1 MANVFDDQGDAGF
14 RRRRPRP
21 ITDYGTSMIQWMNDR
36 KPAYRGS
43 YHYEQER
50 PSLSYLVDI
59 LPPPAKR
66 DSPAESIPVRHL
78 HTSLGKSKKPVTVVR
93 WMPEGRRLL
102 AGVHNGEFMLWNGMS
117 FNFETVTAMGSSSL
131 RAAEWS
137 NRKDW
142 LVAANDE
149 GTVYYLQATLNN
161 PHQFKG
167 HDAPIRDIAF
177 APGDTKFVTA
187 SDDNTCKIWDFTSSA
202 VESVFKDHG
211 WDVKA
216 CDWHPTKALIVSGSK
231 DHSVRLWDPR
241 TSRSLTTLHGHK
253 NALTAT
259 VFSRVRDQLLA
270 TSSRDGQTRIFDLR
284 MMRDVAILRGHE
296 KGVTSVAWHPIHPCL
311 ISTGGDEGSLHSYLL
326 TEPNTPAG
334 ISSTTISPYTSSDPR
349 SVPAQSIYPAHRIP
363 HAHESSIWSLDW
375 HPLGHILATGSN
387 DHFTRFWSRSQPGE
401 TTCFK
406 DKFHLGEE
414 GAEAQGTWDRK
425 FGQRQA
431 KEQEEQEAEDEAE
444 GLEDQALSG
453 LQSAAAGFSIP
464 GLPGLGALGG
474 GGSIGGGG
482 GGGGFNNNNI
492 HPPPLPPPPMN
503 LLPGLPNLPGQ
514 QQHPNSNGPPIPQI
528 PGVDANSLQRLL
540 AMSQQNHSS
549 GSAGGGNSTSTS
561 FWPQQQ
567 QQQQQQ
573 QPPTA
578 VPPIDFS
585 KLNLPPGFPP
595 PPPPPGQLQGQLP
608 PGLPGLGGLSMP
620 GGIPGLGGAGGNNSN
635 SSTPSNNNH
644 AADTGGSRRRAP
656 LPSQRDGFK
665 AEQARGNYRVA
676 R

>member
-21 ITDYGTSMIQWMNDR
+21 VTDYGSSIIQWMNNR

-50 PSLSYLVDI
+50 PSLSYVLDI

-167 HDAPIRDIAF
+167 HDAPIRDLAF

-259 VFSRVRDQLLA
+259 VFSRLRDQLLA
-270 TSSRDGQTRIFDLR
+270 SSSRDGQTRIFDLR

-296 KGVTSVAWHPIHPCL
+296 KGVTSVSWHPIHPSI
-311 ISTGGDEGSLHSYLL
+311 ISTGGDEGSLHTYLL
-326 TEPNTPAG
+326 TEPNTPPG

-349 SVPAQSIYPAHRIP
+349 SIPAQSIYPAHRIP
-363 HAHESSIWSLDW
+363 HAHDSSIWSLDW

-387 DHFTRFWSRSQPGE
+387 DHFTRFWSRAQPGE

-444 GLEDQALSG
+444 GLEDQAVSG
-453 LQSAAAGFSIP
+453 TQSAAAGFSIP
-464 GLPGLGALGG
+464 GLPGLGALGNGTTPSLPGIVG
-474 GGSIGGGG
+474 GGV
-482 GGGGFNNNNI
+482 NI
-492 HPPPLPPPPMN
+492 PPPPIN
-503 LLPGLPNLPGQ
+503 LLPGLPNQLGAHLQ
-514 QQHPNSNGPPIPQI
+514 QQQQGPPIPQI

-540 AMSQQNHSS
+540 AMSQQAPPAHSQS
-549 GSAGGGNSTSTS
+549 QYPTS
-561 FWPQQQ
+561 FQQQ
-567 QQQQQQ
+567 QQLPPPPPGMGMGMSQ
-573 QPPTA
+573 QP
-578 VPPIDFS
+578 PPIDFS

-595 PPPPPGQLQGQLP
+595 PPPPGQLP
-608 PGLPGLGGLSMP
+608 PGLSGLGTPSMS
-620 GGIPGLGGAGGNNSN
+620 GIPGLGGGAGGGGPPGLSQGGSN
-635 SSTPSNNNH
+635 SSTPNS
-644 AADTGGSRRRAP
+644 ADAVRRRAP